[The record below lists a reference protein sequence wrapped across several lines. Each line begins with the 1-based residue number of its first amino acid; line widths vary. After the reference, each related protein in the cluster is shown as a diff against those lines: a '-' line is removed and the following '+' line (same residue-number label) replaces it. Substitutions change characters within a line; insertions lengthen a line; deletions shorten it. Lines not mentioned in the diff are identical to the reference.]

1 MKTIICK
8 NYDEISKVAS
18 KLICDEVNKKPD
30 ITLGLATGSTPLGT
44 YKEIINLYN
53 EGKVD
58 FNKVKTFNLDEYYN
72 LPKSNE
78 QSYDYFM
85 KENFFN
91 HINID
96 LNNTNIPN
104 GLASD
109 IETECKEYDLSI
121 LNNGGIDLQIL
132 GIGANAHIAFN
143 EPSDTFKIG
152 TSLVDLTQST
162 IQANSRFFEKIED
175 VPTQAISMGIGSIFK
190 AKKII
195 LIASGKSKAEA
206 IYKTLNEDI
215 NPQVP
220 SSILQLHNDVTLIL
234 DEDSAS
240 MLQSK

>member
-8 NYDEISKVAS
+8 NYDEISKVTS
-18 KLICDEVNKKPD
+18 NLICNEINKKPD
-30 ITLGLATGSTPLGT
+30 ITLGLATGSSPIGT
-44 YKEIINLYN
+44 YKELINLYN

-58 FNKVKTFNLDEYYN
+58 FSKVKTFNLDEYYN
-72 LPKSNE
+72 LSKSNK

-96 LNNTNIPN
+96 LNNTHIPN
-104 GLASD
+104 GLAND

-132 GIGANAHIAFN
+132 GIGSNAHIAFN

-240 MLQSK
+240 ML

>member
-1 MKTIICK
+1 MKIIICK

-18 KLICDEVNKKPD
+18 NLICDEINKKPD
-30 ITLGLATGSTPLGT
+30 ITLGLATGSSPIGT
-44 YKEIINLYN
+44 YKELINLYN

-58 FNKVKTFNLDEYYN
+58 FTKVKTFNLDEYYN
-72 LPKSNE
+72 LSKSNK

-91 HINID
+91 HININ
-96 LNNTNIPN
+96 LNNTHIPN
-104 GLASD
+104 GLAND

-132 GIGANAHIAFN
+132 GIGSNAHIAFN
-143 EPSDTFKIG
+143 EPSNTFKVG
-152 TSLVDLTQST
+152 TSLVNLTQST

-240 MLQSK
+240 ML

>member
-18 KLICDEVNKKPD
+18 KLICDEINKKPD

-104 GLASD
+104 GLAND

-240 MLQSK
+240 ML

>member
-8 NYDEISKVAS
+8 NYDEISKVTS
-18 KLICDEVNKKPD
+18 NLICNEINKKPD
-30 ITLGLATGSTPLGT
+30 ITLGLATGSSPIGT
-44 YKEIINLYN
+44 YKELINLYN

-58 FNKVKTFNLDEYYN
+58 FSKVKTFNLDEYYN
-72 LPKSNE
+72 LSKSNK

-96 LNNTNIPN
+96 LNNTHIPN
-104 GLASD
+104 GLAND

-132 GIGANAHIAFN
+132 GIGSNAHIAFN
-143 EPSDTFKIG
+143 EPSNTFKVG
-152 TSLVDLTQST
+152 TSLVNLTQST

-220 SSILQLHNDVTLIL
+220 SSILQLHNDVTFIL

-240 MLQSK
+240 ML

>member
-8 NYDEISKVAS
+8 NYDEISKVTS
-18 KLICDEVNKKPD
+18 NLICNEINKKPD
-30 ITLGLATGSTPLGT
+30 ITLGLATGSSPIGT
-44 YKEIINLYN
+44 YKELINLYN

-58 FNKVKTFNLDEYYN
+58 FSKVKTFNLDEYYN
-72 LPKSNE
+72 LSKSNK

-96 LNNTNIPN
+96 LNNTHIPN
-104 GLASD
+104 GLAND

-132 GIGANAHIAFN
+132 GIGSNAHIAFN
-143 EPSDTFKIG
+143 EPSNTFKVG
-152 TSLVDLTQST
+152 TSLVNLTQST

-240 MLQSK
+240 ML

>member
-18 KLICDEVNKKPD
+18 NLICDEINKKPD
-30 ITLGLATGSTPLGT
+30 ITLGLATGSSPIGT
-44 YKEIINLYN
+44 YKELINLYN

-58 FNKVKTFNLDEYYN
+58 FSKVKTFNLDEYYN
-72 LPKSNE
+72 LSKSNK

-96 LNNTNIPN
+96 LNNTHIPN
-104 GLASD
+104 GLAND

-132 GIGANAHIAFN
+132 GIGSNAHIAFN
-143 EPSDTFKIG
+143 EPSNTFKVG
-152 TSLVDLTQST
+152 TSLVNLTQST

-240 MLQSK
+240 ML

>member
-18 KLICDEVNKKPD
+18 KLICDEINKKPD

-96 LNNTNIPN
+96 LNNTNIPKCF
-104 GLASD
+104 
-109 IETECKEYDLSI
+109 T
-121 LNNGGIDLQIL
+121 
-132 GIGANAHIAFN
+132 
-143 EPSDTFKIG
+143 
-152 TSLVDLTQST
+152 
-162 IQANSRFFEKIED
+162 
-175 VPTQAISMGIGSIFK
+175 
-190 AKKII
+190 
-195 LIASGKSKAEA
+195 
-206 IYKTLNEDI
+206 
-215 NPQVP
+215 
-220 SSILQLHNDVTLIL
+220 
-234 DEDSAS
+234 
-240 MLQSK
+240 

>member
-8 NYDEISKVAS
+8 NYDEISKVTS
-18 KLICDEVNKKPD
+18 NLICNEINKKPD
-30 ITLGLATGSTPLGT
+30 ITLGLATGSSPIGT
-44 YKEIINLYN
+44 YKELINLYN

-58 FNKVKTFNLDEYYN
+58 FSKVKTFNLDEYYN
-72 LPKSNE
+72 LSKSNK

-96 LNNTNIPN
+96 LNNTHIPN
-104 GLASD
+104 GLAND

-132 GIGANAHIAFN
+132 GIGSNAHIAFN
-143 EPSDTFKIG
+143 EPSNTFKVG
-152 TSLVDLTQST
+152 TSLVNLTQST

-195 LIASGKSKAEA
+195 LIASGKSKADA
-206 IYKTLNEDI
+206 IYKTLHGDV

-220 SSILQLHNDVTLIL
+220 SSILKLHNDVTLIL

-240 MLQSK
+240 ML

>member
-8 NYDEISKVAS
+8 NYDEISKVTS
-18 KLICDEVNKKPD
+18 NLICNEINKKPD
-30 ITLGLATGSTPLGT
+30 ITLGLATGSSPIGT
-44 YKEIINLYN
+44 YKELINLYN

-58 FNKVKTFNLDEYYN
+58 FSKVKTFNLDEYYN
-72 LPKSNE
+72 LSKSNK

-96 LNNTNIPN
+96 LNNTHIPN
-104 GLASD
+104 GLAND

-121 LNNGGIDLQIL
+121 LNNGGIDIQIL
-132 GIGANAHIAFN
+132 GIGSNAHIAFN
-143 EPSDTFKIG
+143 EPSNTFKVG
-152 TSLVDLTQST
+152 TSLVNLTQST

-240 MLQSK
+240 ML

>member
-8 NYDEISKVAS
+8 NYDEISKVTS
-18 KLICDEVNKKPD
+18 NLICNEINKKPD
-30 ITLGLATGSTPLGT
+30 ITLGLATGSSPIGT
-44 YKEIINLYN
+44 YKELINLYN

-58 FNKVKTFNLDEYYN
+58 FSKVKTFNLDEYYN
-72 LPKSNE
+72 LSKSNK

-96 LNNTNIPN
+96 LNNTHIPN
-104 GLASD
+104 GLAND

-132 GIGANAHIAFN
+132 GIGSNAHIAFN
-143 EPSDTFKIG
+143 EPSNTFKVG
-152 TSLVDLTQST
+152 TSLVNLTQST

-195 LIASGKSKAEA
+195 LIASGKSKADA

-240 MLQSK
+240 ML

>member
-240 MLQSK
+240 ML

>member
-8 NYDEISKVAS
+8 NYDEISKVTS
-18 KLICDEVNKKPD
+18 NLICNEINKKPD
-30 ITLGLATGSTPLGT
+30 ITLGLATGSSPIGT
-44 YKEIINLYN
+44 YKELINLYN

-58 FNKVKTFNLDEYYN
+58 FSKVKTFNLDEYYN
-72 LPKSNE
+72 LSKSNK

-96 LNNTNIPN
+96 LNNTHIPN
-104 GLASD
+104 GLAND

-132 GIGANAHIAFN
+132 GIGSNAHIAFN
-143 EPSDTFKIG
+143 EPSNTFKVG
-152 TSLVDLTQST
+152 TSLVNLTQST

-195 LIASGKSKAEA
+195 LIASGKSKADA

-220 SSILQLHNDVTLIL
+220 SSILQLHNDVTFIL

-240 MLQSK
+240 ML